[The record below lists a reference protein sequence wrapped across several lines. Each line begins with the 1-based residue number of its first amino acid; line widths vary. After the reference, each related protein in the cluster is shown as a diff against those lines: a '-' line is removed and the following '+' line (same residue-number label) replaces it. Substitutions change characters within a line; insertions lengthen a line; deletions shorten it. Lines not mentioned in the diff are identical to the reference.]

1 MRKETIKKMT
11 VMAMLAALSM
21 VLVYAIHVPL
31 IPWCLF
37 WNMTRRISPS

>member
-21 VLVYAIHVPL
+21 CWSTQSMCP
-31 IPWCLF
+31 
-37 WNMTRRISPS
+37 